1 MNTEITDTMN
11 ARRHHWVCYDA
22 ECGLCVRWAERFRGL
37 LERHGFLL
45 LPLQSAEVRET
56 LRMPEE
62 ELLAEMRVIT
72 TNGRVFGGADA
83 LVYLSNE
90 VYKPLF
96 WLAHVPGVKP
106 MLRSGYRIIARN
118 RTCSAVGC
126 KNPVG
131 KRTGETP
138 VPLKTADWLPL
149 VLLPPTAAVIGTK
162 FPAWIYMWLL
172 AFALFIGCKWLCFR
186 RELAKG
192 TAASRARKIG
202 FLFGWVGM
210 DAAKFLSSGNT
221 PAKPRAS
228 EWIFA
233 AVKILAGAILL
244 WVGARLA
251 LRIDPLL
258 AGWTGMVGII
268 LLLHFG
274 FFDLLALAWRR
285 AGVPATL
292 LMRAPLLSR
301 SVGEFWGNRWNT
313 AFHELTTTFLFRP
326 LRGVADMRAAILLVF
341 LASGLIHDLVISV
354 PARGGYGLPT
364 LYFLL
369 QGAAVLFEHT
379 KIARRG
385 RDAALRRPRPRPADG
400 TEFSNAVTRTIAPL
414 NAAGTAQRA
423 VPAKGIRG
431 WLFMFL
437 VTAGPAFWLFPPPF
451 VHHVIL
457 PMLHAI
463 GAT

>member
-1 MNTEITDTMN
+1 
-11 ARRHHWVCYDA
+11 VCYDA
-22 ECGLCVRWAERFRGL
+22 ECGICVRWAERFRGL
-37 LERHGFLL
+37 LERRGFIL
-45 LPLQSAEVRET
+45 LPLQSAMVRDT
-56 LRMPEE
+56 LRVPED

-72 TNGRVFGGADA
+72 SNGRVFGGADA
-83 LVYLSNE
+83 LVYLSNA

-96 WLAHVPGVKP
+96 WLAHFPGVKP
-106 MLRSGYRIIARN
+106 LLRRGYRFIARN
-118 RTCSAVGC
+118 RACGAVGC

-131 KRTGETP
+131 ERTGGTP
-138 VPLKTADWLPL
+138 VPLRNVADWLPL
-149 VLLPPTAAVIGTK
+149 LLLPPTAAAIGTK

-172 AFALFIGCKWLCFR
+172 AFALFAGCKWLCFR

-192 TAASRARKIG
+192 AVTSRARKIG

-210 DAAKFLSSGNT
+210 DAATFLSSKT
-221 PAKPRAS
+221 KPAIPRAS

-233 AVKILAGAILL
+233 AVKIFAGALLL
-244 WVGARLA
+244 WVGARLV
-251 LRIDPLL
+251 LPINPTL

-274 FFDLLALAWRR
+274 FFHLLALAWR
-285 AGVPATL
+285 AVGVPATP

-313 AFHELTTTFLFRP
+313 AFHDLTTTFLFHP
-326 LRGVADMRAAILLVF
+326 LRRVMDTRIAVLLVF
-341 LASGLIHDLVISV
+341 LVSGLIHDFVISI
-354 PARGGYGLPT
+354 PARAGYGLPT

-379 KIARRG
+379 KIGRRLLT
-385 RDAALRRPRPRPADG
+385 DP
-400 TEFSNAVTRTIAPL
+400 VAPL
-414 NAAGTAQRA
+414 NAARTARRA
-423 VPAKGIRG
+423 IPTRRIRG